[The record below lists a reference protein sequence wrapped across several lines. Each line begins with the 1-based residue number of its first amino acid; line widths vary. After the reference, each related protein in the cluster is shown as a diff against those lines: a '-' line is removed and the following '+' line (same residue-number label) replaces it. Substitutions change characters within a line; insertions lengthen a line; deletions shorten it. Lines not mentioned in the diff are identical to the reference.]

1 MAPAPSLQDLIAT
14 VDDRSPGDDPLT
26 KLGAAVELAGELGN
40 AADALLNHYVETA
53 RASGASWTQIGNAIG
68 VTKQGAQQRFVDRRI
83 QMDLLPHMKK
93 MTARART
100 SLNAAVKEARHHG
113 HSYVGTEHVLLGLL
127 HEPKGLAVKAMEAAG
142 HTVDTVRSAVE
153 QRMGPGQSPAGN
165 EEPPLTPLARRAL
178 DLTLGEALRL
188 GHNYIGTEHV
198 LLGLLRTEEGL
209 AAQVLAD
216 LGLTHDATN
225 ASVIHLLVAY
235 MKT

>member
-40 AADALLNHYVETA
+40 TADALLNHFVETA
-53 RASGASWTQIGNAIG
+53 RASGASWTQIGTAIG

-83 QMDLLPHMKK
+83 QVDLLPHMKK
-93 MTARART
+93 MTARARN

-113 HSYVGTEHVLLGLL
+113 HGYVGTEHLLLGLL
-127 HEPKGLAVKAMEAAG
+127 HEPKGLAVRAMEAPG
-142 HTVDTVRSAVE
+142 HTVDEIRAAVE
-153 QRMGPGQSPAGN
+153 ERMPSGQSSST

-188 GHNYIGTEHV
+188 GHNYVGTEHL
-198 LLGLLRTEEGL
+198 LLGLLKDEEGL
-209 AAQVLAD
+209 GARVLAE
-216 LGLTHDATN
+216 LGVTHAAANTT
-225 ASVIHLLVAY
+225 VIQLLVAH
-235 MKT
+235 MKA